1 MILQTESE
9 EVIRLLPEH
18 HILSDRIF
26 KKTQKN
32 DNKKMAYEDDRPL
45 SLRMP
50 SYFGGHLLNI
60 PIIVYQHHMP
70 FLSLRQ
76 YLPFTADFI

>member
-60 PIIVYQHHMP
+60 PKIPVPLFNQRRTEKRKTR
-70 FLSLRQ
+70 LE
-76 YLPFTADFI
+76 TE

>member
-32 DNKKMAYEDDRPL
+32 DNKKWHMKMIGHNHFVCHLILEDI
-45 SLRMP
+45 
-50 SYFGGHLLNI
+50 Y
-60 PIIVYQHHMP
+60 
-70 FLSLRQ
+70 
-76 YLPFTADFI
+76 

>member
-32 DNKKMAYEDDRPL
+32 DNKKWHMKMIGHYHFVCHLILEDI
-45 SLRMP
+45 
-50 SYFGGHLLNI
+50 Y
-60 PIIVYQHHMP
+60 
-70 FLSLRQ
+70 
-76 YLPFTADFI
+76 